1 MKAAGFWTWWNQF
14 SPLPF
19 AACVDRAK
27 KCDGV
32 IMKANYWTQFDAF
45 KAAGAPVAVE
55 RYVYPAQP
63 LQEARYL
70 AEGIQR
76 GARFAVVNAEVEWD
90 NLGSASGAPM
100 KQLLDELERLAPG
113 VQVYASVDTRG
124 GRTLSPHQR
133 ELIGRCAGVM
143 PMIYPK
149 AFRPAE
155 PPGFVA
161 AAFRDCLDSGQDF
174 QGKPVLPTIQ
184 AYDQIGAEDVR
195 AQFKESDRRGFLG
208 CNLYTVGH
216 ASLDEWAA
224 FARLVDEEKAD
235 MGLLEENAALKS
247 RHDFA
252 AMIAEL
258 AEANARGQRLP
269 RATID
274 QIMYVLAL
282 AKAQG

>member
-1 MKAAGFWTWWNQF
+1 MKGAGFWTWWNAYGA
-14 SPLPF
+14 LPF

-27 KCDGV
+27 KCGGV
-32 IMKANYWTQFDAF
+32 IVKARYWDQLQAF
-45 KAAGAPVAVE
+45 RAAGAPVAVE

-76 GARFAVVNAEVEWD
+76 GARFAVVNAEVEWESQPA
-90 NLGSASGAPM
+90 LPM
-100 KQLLDELERLAPG
+100 RQLLDELERLAPG
-113 VQVYASVDTRG
+113 VEVYASVDTRG
-124 GRTLSPHQR
+124 NRTTLPYQR

-143 PMIYPK
+143 PMIYPA
-149 AFRPAE
+149 AFRPAQ
-155 PPGFVA
+155 PPGFVV

-174 QGKPVLPTIQ
+174 QGKAVLPTIQ

-195 AQFKESDRRGFLG
+195 AQFEESDRRGFLG

-216 ASLDEWAA
+216 AALDEWAV
-224 FARLVDEEKAD
+224 FARLVSEEKAE
-235 MGLLEENAALKS
+235 MGLLEEIAALKA
-247 RHDFA
+247 RHNFA

-269 RATID
+269 KGRID

>member
-45 KAAGAPVAVE
+45 KAAGIPVAVE
-55 RYVYPAQP
+55 RYVYPSQP

-70 AEGIQR
+70 ADGVQR
-76 GARFAVVNAEVEWD
+76 GARFAVVNAEVEWE
-90 NLGSASGAPM
+90 SQPVAPM
-100 KQLLDELERLAPG
+100 RQLLDELVRLAPG
-113 VQVYASVDTRG
+113 VEVYASVDTRG
-124 GRTLSPHQR
+124 NRTSLPYQQ
-133 ELIGRCAGVM
+133 ELIGRCTAVM
-143 PMIYPK
+143 PMIYPA
-149 AFRPAE
+149 AFRPAQ

-174 QGKPVLPTIQ
+174 QGKSVLPTIQ
-184 AYDQIGAEDVR
+184 AYDQIGAEDVL
-195 AQFKESDRRGFLG
+195 AQFQESDRRGFLG

-216 ASLDEWAA
+216 ATLDEWAV
-224 FARLVDEEKAD
+224 FARLVSEEKD
-235 MGLLEENAALKS
+235 EMGLLEEIATLKD
-247 RHDFA
+247 RHVFA
-252 AMIAEL
+252 AMIADL

-269 RATID
+269 KATID
-274 QIMYVLAL
+274 RIMYVLAL

>member
-45 KAAGAPVAVE
+45 KAAGIPVAVE
-55 RYVYPAQP
+55 RYVYPSQP

-70 AEGIQR
+70 ADGVQR
-76 GARFAVVNAEVEWD
+76 GARFAVVNAEVEWE
-90 NLGSASGAPM
+90 SQPVAPM
-100 KQLLDELERLAPG
+100 RQLLDELVRLAPG
-113 VQVYASVDTRG
+113 VEVYASVDTRG
-124 GRTLSPHQR
+124 NRTSLPYQQ
-133 ELIGRCAGVM
+133 ELIGRCTAVM
-143 PMIYPK
+143 PMIYPA
-149 AFRPAE
+149 AFRPAQ
-155 PPGFVA
+155 PPGFVT

-174 QGKPVLPTIQ
+174 QGKSVLPTIQ
-184 AYDQIGAEDVR
+184 AYDQIGAEDVL
-195 AQFKESDRRGFLG
+195 AQFQESDRRGFLG

-216 ASLDEWAA
+216 ASLDEWAV
-224 FARLVDEEKAD
+224 FARLVSEEKD
-235 MGLLEENAALKS
+235 EMGLLEGIATLKD
-247 RHDFA
+247 RHVFA
-252 AMIAEL
+252 AMIADL

-269 RATID
+269 KATID
-274 QIMYVLAL
+274 RIMYVLAL

>member
-1 MKAAGFWTWWNQF
+1 MKAAGFWTWWNHF

-27 KCDGV
+27 KCGGV
-32 IMKANYWTQFDAF
+32 IVKANYWTQFDAF
-45 KAAGAPVAVE
+45 KAAGVPVAIE
-55 RYVYPAQP
+55 RYVYPTQP

-70 AEGIQR
+70 ADGIQR
-76 GARFAVVNAEVEWD
+76 GARFAVVNAEVEWESQPA
-90 NLGSASGAPM
+90 LPM
-100 KQLLDELERLAPG
+100 RQLVDELERLAPG
-113 VQVYASVDTRG
+113 VEIYASIDTRG
-124 GRTLSPHQR
+124 NRTGLPYQQV
-133 ELIGRCAGVM
+133 LIDRCTAVM

-149 AFRPAE
+149 AFRPSE

-174 QGKPVLPTIQ
+174 QDKPVLPTIQ

-195 AQFKESDRRGFLG
+195 AQFEESDRRGFLG

-216 ASLDEWAA
+216 ATLDEWAV

-235 MGLLEENAALKS
+235 MGLLEDNARLED
-247 RHDFA
+247 RHRFA

-282 AKAQG
+282 AKLQG